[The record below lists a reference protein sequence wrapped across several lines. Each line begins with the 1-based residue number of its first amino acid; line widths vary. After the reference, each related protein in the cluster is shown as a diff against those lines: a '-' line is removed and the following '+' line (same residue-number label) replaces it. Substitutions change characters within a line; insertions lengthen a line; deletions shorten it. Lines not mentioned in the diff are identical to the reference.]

1 MVLGESNQFYKAALK
16 IIIIIIIIIGRFAIM
31 IDLLLFTASTKL
43 MFLISD
49 SI

>member
-16 IIIIIIIIIGRFAIM
+16 IIIIIIIIGRFAIM

-43 MFLISD
+43 MFSISD

>member
-16 IIIIIIIIIGRFAIM
+16 IIIIIIIIGRFAIM

>member
-16 IIIIIIIIIGRFAIM
+16 IIIIIIGRFAIM
-31 IDLLLFTASTKL
+31 IDLLLFTDSTKL

>member
-16 IIIIIIIIIGRFAIM
+16 IIIIIIIGRFAIM

-43 MFLISD
+43 MFSISD